1 MAIHIIA
8 WLYFIYIHLLVG
20 GFTPSE
26 KYDFVSWD
34 DEIPNRW
41 KIMEKYNSCSKPPT
55 RYYRLVILH
64 LPSGK
69 LT

>member
-26 KYDFVSWD
+26 KYDLVSWD

-41 KIMEKYNSCSKPPT
+41 KIMENTIHVPNHQPDIIAWLYFIYP
-55 RYYRLVILH
+55 LVN
-64 LPSGK
+64 
-69 LT
+69 